1 MKKILLFALV
11 LCLVLVIGAVELV
24 SHWKKTTMILYCEKD
39 VISEQVLRSFT
50 KETGIEVQYQ
60 LPEDGESALTPA
72 QCDLVLADAEQLR
85 RMLESEQ
92 LAQLDWEQLDA
103 LPPADQTDLSLSFD
117 PEHRYTVPGLWS
129 TMGLLY
135 NPAQTD
141 IRVTSW
147 SNLFDG
153 HFSGTVVM
161 PSDGQLSFA
170 AALAALGLDV
180 NTQSW
185 EDLAAAASYLTQQ
198 QPHVAAYCTAGQLAS
213 YFETGKAILAPCYAG
228 TAMEI
233 MANLP
238 ELSFVIPSEG
248 SWRSLFS
255 YAIPADSQK
264 QEAAYELLNF
274 LCEARHQAQNATY
287 SGYSVVSSQSFA
299 LLDSAWQSNPLAYPS
314 SQETA
319 ALPVLQGLTAA
330 LRQERDIRWHKL
342 LERTE
347 QETAPQFD
355 AERTTDPF

>member
-1 MKKILLFALV
+1 MKKLLLFV
-11 LCLVLVIGAVELV
+11 LAVCLVLVIGAVELV
-24 SHWKKTTMILYCEKD
+24 GLGKKTTVTLYCQKD
-39 VISEQVLRSFT
+39 MISDQVLRSFT
-50 KETGIEVQYQ
+50 KETGIEVQYR
-60 LPEDGESALTPA
+60 LPEDQEPAVDPA
-72 QCDLVLADAEQLR
+72 QCDLVLADTEQLR

-92 LAQLDWEQLDA
+92 LAQLDWEQLSS

-117 PEHRYTVPGLWS
+117 PEHHYTVPGLWS

-153 HFSGTVVM
+153 HFSGTIVM

-180 NTQSW
+180 NTQSS
-185 EDLAAAASYLTQQ
+185 EDLIAAASYLTQQ
-198 QPHVAAYCTAGQLAS
+198 QPHVAAYCTAGQLVS
-213 YFETGKAILAPCYAG
+213 YFETGKAVLAPCYAG
-228 TAMEI
+228 TAIEI

-255 YAIPADSQK
+255 YAIPADSQH
-264 QEAAYELLNF
+264 QEEAYVLLDY
-274 LCEARHQAQNATY
+274 LCEARQQARNATY

-299 LLDSAWQSNPLAYPS
+299 LLDSAWQSNPLAYPT
-314 SQETA
+314 SQQVTA
-319 ALPVLQGLTAA
+319 FPVLQGMTTS
-330 LRQERDIRWHKL
+330 LRQERDIRWQTL
-342 LERTE
+342 LEHME
-347 QETAPQFD
+347 QETVPQFE
-355 AERTTDPF
+355 AELDPDPF